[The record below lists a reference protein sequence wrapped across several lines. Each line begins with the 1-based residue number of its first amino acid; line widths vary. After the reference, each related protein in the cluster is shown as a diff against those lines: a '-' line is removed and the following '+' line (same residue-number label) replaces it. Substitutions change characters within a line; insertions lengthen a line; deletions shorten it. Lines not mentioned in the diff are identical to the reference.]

1 MYNKIL
7 LYLFRLYR
15 NDGDIGI
22 CEKILKKGMDADKS
36 CIDYYLEYSGLLFSI
51 LKLSDDAVKYC
62 NKALEHSPNNERVL
76 ETKAKYL
83 VAAGKHEEGQKFC
96 I

>member
-1 MYNKIL
+1 
-7 LYLFRLYR
+7 
-15 NDGDIGI
+15 
-22 CEKILKKGMDADKS
+22 MDADKS

-76 ETKAKYL
+76 ETK
-83 VAAGKHEEGQKFC
+83 GKQELN
-96 I
+96 